1 MCKEDKPEEVL
12 KTSKM
17 NKNKVELIIYAVGFI
32 VVLGLGFLF
41 GSYLK
46 SGLGNDTL
54 KDITLEEFSELPQK
68 DIIVVDQG
76 ILKHDEKLN
85 IFVEEHKGSLGV
97 HTYTNEENKETYALI
112 SGEDGMEPL
121 TIMLYGLV
129 EDKGNHIV
137 IGYNFVES
145 SPQFQDDIPIMLVK
159 IESDVP
165 VTVSG
170 RMVINEEYESYQDV
184 ISRYKNGG
192 QVETMVTP
200 EQEVDIENSDALDSL
215 ASEDGLTLDESTND
229 SKVSSTEDEND
240 KYGGNPIIINNS
252 DND

>member
-1 MCKEDKPEEVL
+1 MCKENKPEEVL
-12 KTSKM
+12 ETSKM
-17 NKNKVELIIYAVGFI
+17 NKNKVEPIIYTVGII
-32 VVLGLGFLF
+32 VILGLGFLF

-46 SGLGNDTL
+46 PGLGNDTL

-68 DIIVVDQG
+68 DIIIVDQG

-184 ISRYKNGG
+184 INRYENGG
-192 QVETMVTP
+192 QFEPMVAP
-200 EQEVDIENSDALDSL
+200 EQEIDIENSDDLDSSV
-215 ASEDGLTLDESTND
+215 SEDELTLDESTND
-229 SKVSSTEDEND
+229 EVSSTEDENA
-240 KYGGNPIIINNS
+240 KYGGTPIIINNN